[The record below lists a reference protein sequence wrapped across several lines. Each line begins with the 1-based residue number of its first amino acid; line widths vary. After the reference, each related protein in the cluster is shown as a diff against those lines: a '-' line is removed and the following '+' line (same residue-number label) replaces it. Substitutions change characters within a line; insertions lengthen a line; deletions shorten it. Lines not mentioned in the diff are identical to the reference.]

1 MKALD
6 RLLELCYTSAILKGV
21 ECFTEYMSGSWD
33 DSLKLLIN
41 DNPQAFV
48 NWLFEGARVLKKLQT
63 EFKTHTIIADALLE
77 VSWYDEIFL
86 LHIEF
91 QSTNDSKMGERL
103 LEYNLAAHKEH
114 DLEVLSIV
122 IYLKSDGEVPQSPLR
137 WRIPTGKETLQFHYL
152 VVEMAK
158 LATDQLRHE
167 GLIGI
172 LPLLLLTKDGATHE
186 VVNEVITGLQAAD
199 KYDLLPITELLA
211 SLVLKDQADQ
221 EWIKRR
227 FAMLQ
232 DALRETPAYQRILQ
246 EGREEGREEE
256 REALQKEL
264 RQQQEALQQQQGVL
278 QQQQEALQKVLQQ
291 QQEALQKQRDI
302 LLDLMIDRFPL
313 LARRTKDYAKGVDD
327 LSKLSLLIVDM
338 AKAST
343 AEEAERILRDVEKGD
358 KETN

>member
-1 MKALD
+1 
-6 RLLELCYTSAILKGV
+6 
-21 ECFTEYMSGSWD
+21 MSGPWD
-33 DSLKLLIN
+33 DGLKMLIN

-48 NWLFEGARVLKKLQT
+48 NWLFEGAQVLKKLQT
-63 EFKTHTIIADALLE
+63 EFKMHTIVADALLE
-77 VSWYDEIFL
+77 VSWYGEIFL

-114 DLEVLSIV
+114 DLDVLSIV
-122 IYLKSDGEVPQSPLR
+122 IYLRSDGEVPQSPLR
-137 WRIPTGKETLQFHYL
+137 WKIPTGKETLQFHYL

-167 GLIGI
+167 GLVGI
-172 LPLLLLTKDGATHE
+172 LPLLLLTKDGATHG
-186 VVNEVITGLQAAD
+186 VVDEVIAGLQEAK
-199 KYDLLPITELLA
+199 KYDLLPVTELLA

-246 EGREEGREEE
+246 EGREEE
-256 REALQKEL
+256 REALQKVL
-264 RQQQEALQQQQGVL
+264 QQQQEAF
-278 QQQQEALQKVLQQ
+278 QQQQEALQKALQQ

-302 LLDLMIDRFPL
+302 LLDVMFDRFPL
-313 LARRTKDYAKGVDD
+313 LARRARDYAKSVDD
-327 LSKLSLLIVDM
+327 PNKLLHLIVDM
-338 AKAST
+338 AKAPT
-343 AEEAERILRDVEKGD
+343 TEEAERILRDAEKGD